1 MNSVFKLPDDFIEE
15 YSKKKAPF
23 GFNGLGELVYLRTYS
38 RLKPDG
44 TNEKWFETIR
54 RVIEGTYAIQK
65 DQIESLCLGW
75 NEEQAQRSAKEMYS
89 RMFEMKF
96 LPPGRGLWA
105 MGTDI
110 VTKKGLTAALNNC
123 AFVST
128 KDMGITEPFSK
139 PFSFLQD
146 MCMLGV
152 GVGFDTLGA
161 GNFMVTKPREETT
174 KFLIEDTRE
183 GWVKSTCAI
192 IDSFNG
198 GINPAFD
205 YSGIREAGIALK
217 TFGGVSSGSGPL
229 VNLHISILGILDTNV
244 NQPVTVRTIVDIMN
258 LIGKCVVS
266 GNVRRCLPEGTLI
279 HTEDGLI
286 PIEKIIPGMKAYTSS
301 GLSEISELVEQGEQ
315 EIICVSTELGL
326 FKCTEKHKIAIING
340 INNYSWKCA
349 NELIDGDYLVF
360 PDHVIKGIDIIVY
373 EDDNVVKIDQHFGWI
388 VGYLNG
394 IDYSILT
401 PEQKAHINY
410 GGLDEFYFHSDDL
423 KLRKAYED
431 LNPDLN
437 STVEKIF
444 KCFFYDG
451 DLRVPSIILQSKQNI
466 RKAYLN
472 GLYENTTKFY
482 NYQLSKQVQ
491 AIHAS
496 LGEPYSLVNIEDY
509 YMLEKLNKG
518 DQLLTPIK
526 FNKIIRTGKMCQ
538 TYDISVPNAKEF
550 IAAEGLLVHNT
561 AEIAFGDPNS
571 TQFMDLKDYSK
582 NPERMAYGWT
592 SNNSVFAELGMDY
605 SEVAKRICINGEPG
619 LAWLENMRKYS
630 RMVDPPDN
638 KDYRVMG
645 GNPCL
650 EQSLESS
657 ELCCVT
663 GETRIQTIDGCPK
676 IRDLVGKQVKVWNGD
691 SWSEVTPFLAAKNK
705 EIYRV
710 TINDGSVLDCT
721 DNHKWSIR
729 KPGKSK
735 KCFEVETKDLVVN
748 SRIELFNINSLCE
761 GIHYQYA
768 FELGIFAGDGYVY
781 KDTPMVSLCGPKRQ
795 LNEYISGSKYK
806 EQHPPGYKEPL
817 NRVSFKGI
825 LDIDVCRELNNKKT
839 GFPDFLFTLDRE
851 SILKFVAG
859 YIETDGSLR
868 QNKDSHH
875 YVLHGSE
882 YKLRDFQ
889 ILLRRVDINH
899 ATIRLCSP
907 KGTQTNKG
915 IRNQDLYSICIPSHE
930 CKEIPTIIKKATIF
944 SNGSCIN
951 NAYPE
956 GKNISCKSVQKI
968 KSIVKL
974 EITQDTY
981 CFTEPKNHKGVF
993 GNVLTHQCLVE
1004 SFPAKAESLDDYLR
1018 TLKFAYLYAK
1028 TVTLGMTHWSET
1040 NRIQLR
1046 NRRIGC
1052 SVSGVA
1058 QFLSKYDIH
1067 TLNKWLDAG
1076 YKEIQKWDIVYSE
1089 WFCIPR
1095 SIKTTSVK
1103 PSGTVSLLAGA
1114 TPGMHY
1120 PESRFYIRRMRL
1132 ASNSPLI
1139 DPLRKAGYKLEPA
1152 VGSEQDTMVVEIP
1165 IDVGEGI
1172 RTVNEVSM
1180 WEQVA
1185 LAANLQRWWADN
1197 QVSCTVTFNPK
1208 TEGQHIASVLDYF
1221 QYQLKGISFL
1231 PKCDFGAFPQMPYEE
1246 ITEELFNSINSAI
1259 VPINFDSST
1268 GEDSSGEL
1276 YCDGDSCIKK

>member
-54 RVIEGTYAIQK
+54 RVVEGTYAIQK

-128 KDMGITEPFSK
+128 KDIGLTEPFSK

-198 GINPAFD
+198 GINPVFD

-266 GNVRRCLPEGTLI
+266 GNVRR
-279 HTEDGLI
+279 
-286 PIEKIIPGMKAYTSS
+286 
-301 GLSEISELVEQGEQ
+301 
-315 EIICVSTELGL
+315 
-326 FKCTEKHKIAIING
+326 
-340 INNYSWKCA
+340 
-349 NELIDGDYLVF
+349 
-360 PDHVIKGIDIIVY
+360 
-373 EDDNVVKIDQHFGWI
+373 
-388 VGYLNG
+388 
-394 IDYSILT
+394 
-401 PEQKAHINY
+401 
-410 GGLDEFYFHSDDL
+410 
-423 KLRKAYED
+423 
-431 LNPDLN
+431 
-437 STVEKIF
+437 
-444 KCFFYDG
+444 
-451 DLRVPSIILQSKQNI
+451 
-466 RKAYLN
+466 
-472 GLYENTTKFY
+472 
-482 NYQLSKQVQ
+482 
-491 AIHAS
+491 
-496 LGEPYSLVNIEDY
+496 
-509 YMLEKLNKG
+509 
-518 DQLLTPIK
+518 
-526 FNKIIRTGKMCQ
+526 
-538 TYDISVPNAKEF
+538 
-550 IAAEGLLVHNT
+550 T

-676 IRDLVGKQVKVWNGD
+676 IRDLIGKQVKVWNGD
-691 SWSEVTPFLAAKNK
+691 SWSEVTPFLAAKDK

-729 KPGKSK
+729 KTGKNK

-748 SRIELFNINSLCE
+748 SRIELFNIDSLCE

-781 KDTPMVSLCGPKRQ
+781 KDTPMVALCGPKRQ

-859 YIETDGSLR
+859 YIETDGSLK
-868 QNKDSHH
+868 QNKDSHS

-882 YKLRDFQ
+882 HKLRDFQ
-889 ILLRRVDINH
+889 ILLRRININH
-899 ATIRLCSP
+899 ATIRLVS
-907 KGTQTNKG
+907 KAGTQTNKG

-944 SNGSCIN
+944 SNGFSIN

-956 GKNISCKSVQKI
+956 GNNISCKSVQKI

-1004 SFPAKAESLDDYLR
+1004 SFPARADSLDDYLR

-1052 SVSGVA
+1052 SISGVA
-1058 QFLSKYDIH
+1058 QFLSKYDLH

-1139 DPLRKAGYKLEPA
+1139 ESLRRAGYKLEPA

-1246 ITEELFNSINSAI
+1246 ITEELFNKINSAI
-1259 VPINFDSST
+1259 TPINFDSST

>member
-54 RVIEGTYAIQK
+54 RVVEGTYAIQK

-229 VNLHISILGILDTNV
+229 VSLHISILGILDTNV

-266 GNVRRCLPEGTLI
+266 GNVRR
-279 HTEDGLI
+279 
-286 PIEKIIPGMKAYTSS
+286 
-301 GLSEISELVEQGEQ
+301 
-315 EIICVSTELGL
+315 
-326 FKCTEKHKIAIING
+326 
-340 INNYSWKCA
+340 
-349 NELIDGDYLVF
+349 
-360 PDHVIKGIDIIVY
+360 
-373 EDDNVVKIDQHFGWI
+373 
-388 VGYLNG
+388 
-394 IDYSILT
+394 
-401 PEQKAHINY
+401 
-410 GGLDEFYFHSDDL
+410 
-423 KLRKAYED
+423 
-431 LNPDLN
+431 
-437 STVEKIF
+437 
-444 KCFFYDG
+444 
-451 DLRVPSIILQSKQNI
+451 
-466 RKAYLN
+466 
-472 GLYENTTKFY
+472 
-482 NYQLSKQVQ
+482 
-491 AIHAS
+491 
-496 LGEPYSLVNIEDY
+496 
-509 YMLEKLNKG
+509 
-518 DQLLTPIK
+518 
-526 FNKIIRTGKMCQ
+526 
-538 TYDISVPNAKEF
+538 
-550 IAAEGLLVHNT
+550 T

-582 NPERMAYGWT
+582 NPQRMAYGWT

-839 GFPDFLFTLDRE
+839 GFPDFLFTLDKE

-868 QNKDSHH
+868 QNKNSHH

-956 GKNISCKSVQKI
+956 GENISCKSVQKI

-1076 YKEIQKWDIVYSE
+1076 YGEIQKWDIVYSE

-1095 SIKTTSVK
+1095 SIKMTSVK

-1259 VPINFDSST
+1259 TPINFDSST

>member
-54 RVIEGTYAIQK
+54 RVVEGTYAIQK

-315 EIICVSTELGL
+315 EVICVSTELGL

-538 TYDISVPNAKEF
+538 TYDISVPTAKEF

-650 EQSLESS
+650 EQSLEST
-657 ELCCVT
+657 ELC
-663 GETRIQTIDGCPK
+663 
-676 IRDLVGKQVKVWNGD
+676 
-691 SWSEVTPFLAAKNK
+691 
-705 EIYRV
+705 
-710 TINDGSVLDCT
+710 
-721 DNHKWSIR
+721 
-729 KPGKSK
+729 
-735 KCFEVETKDLVVN
+735 
-748 SRIELFNINSLCE
+748 
-761 GIHYQYA
+761 
-768 FELGIFAGDGYVY
+768 
-781 KDTPMVSLCGPKRQ
+781 
-795 LNEYISGSKYK
+795 
-806 EQHPPGYKEPL
+806 
-817 NRVSFKGI
+817 
-825 LDIDVCRELNNKKT
+825 
-839 GFPDFLFTLDRE
+839 TL
-851 SILKFVAG
+851 S
-859 YIETDGSLR
+859 
-868 QNKDSHH
+868 
-875 YVLHGSE
+875 
-882 YKLRDFQ
+882 
-889 ILLRRVDINH
+889 
-899 ATIRLCSP
+899 
-907 KGTQTNKG
+907 
-915 IRNQDLYSICIPSHE
+915 
-930 CKEIPTIIKKATIF
+930 
-944 SNGSCIN
+944 
-951 NAYPE
+951 
-956 GKNISCKSVQKI
+956 
-968 KSIVKL
+968 
-974 EITQDTY
+974 
-981 CFTEPKNHKGVF
+981 
-993 GNVLTHQCLVE
+993 E
-1004 SFPAKAESLDDYLR
+1004 SFPARAESLDDYLR

-1028 TVTLGMTHWSET
+1028 TVTLGMTHWTET

-1052 SVSGVA
+1052 SVSGIA

-1095 SIKTTSVK
+1095 SIKMTSVK

-1246 ITEELFNSINSAI
+1246 ITEELFNKINSAI